1 MYSILS
7 LGFFT
12 GHFRFNFFAKEKK
25 QSIDM
30 LLCFSNITVFGK
42 VGTWMDLNL
51 LSTYEEPTGLTTRPW
66 GRGQESWVL
75 KSPASSS
82 DVQSSSCSGHEA
94 PRKQDQWSP
103 HRVQSNLGTSTLQ
116 ASV

>member
-1 MYSILS
+1 MDGWEKGKWVMKRQAANSEFIKKDKTLKIEMYSILS

-42 VGTWMDLNL
+42 VGT
-51 LSTYEEPTGLTTRPW
+51 
-66 GRGQESWVL
+66 
-75 KSPASSS
+75 
-82 DVQSSSCSGHEA
+82 
-94 PRKQDQWSP
+94 
-103 HRVQSNLGTSTLQ
+103 
-116 ASV
+116 

>member
-12 GHFRFNFFAKEKK
+12 RHFRFNFFAKEKK

-42 VGTWMDLNL
+42 VGT
-51 LSTYEEPTGLTTRPW
+51 
-66 GRGQESWVL
+66 
-75 KSPASSS
+75 
-82 DVQSSSCSGHEA
+82 
-94 PRKQDQWSP
+94 
-103 HRVQSNLGTSTLQ
+103 
-116 ASV
+116 